1 MDATERLLEPCF
13 RVKPT
18 QSDEIKAWEGRHQ
31 DLYEN
36 TFYLFFCLNFRFP
49 KDNCV
54 MNKATNVIEGI
65 AVVAM
70 VAVPF
75 STKIFVFAQE
85 KGSEANI

>member
-31 DLYEN
+31 DGYEN
-36 TFYLFFCLNFRFP
+36 LTILLLKFGFP

-54 MNKATNVIEGI
+54 IMNKAKYVIEGI
-65 AVVAM
+65 AVVSM
-70 VAVPF
+70 VAV
-75 STKIFVFAQE
+75 STTCFVFAQ
-85 KGSEANI
+85 KKSL